1 MSGVTAVRL
10 IAVLATLALGAA
22 GLTWLYRP
30 AAPLPRGTRAD
41 LLVVHKSTRRM
52 LVYAHGSLLRS
63 YVISLGHEPVGPKRR
78 EGDHRTPEGRYVIDQ
93 HNPYSAFHR
102 SLHVSYPSAAD
113 AARARAAGHPP
124 GGEIMIHGTRNGG
137 GWLGRLHLVPDWTDG
152 CIAVSDSEIDE
163 LYRIVPD
170 GTPIVIR
177 P

>member
-1 MSGVTAVRL
+1 MGAARL
-10 IAVLATLALGAA
+10 IAGLGTLALCA
-22 GLTWLYRP
+22 GGLAWLYLP
-30 AAPLPRGTRAD
+30 PAPLPGGTHAD
-41 LLVVHKSTRRM
+41 LLVVHKSSRRM
-52 LVYAHGSLLRS
+52 LVYAHGAVLRS
-63 YVISLGHEPVGPKRR
+63 YVISLGRNPVGAKRR
-78 EGDHRTPEGRYVIDQ
+78 EGDHRTPEGRYVIDH

-113 AARARAAGHPP
+113 AARARAAGYAP
-124 GGEIMIHGTRNGG
+124 GGEIMIHGLRNGA

-152 CIAVSDSEIDE
+152 CIAVNDAEIDE